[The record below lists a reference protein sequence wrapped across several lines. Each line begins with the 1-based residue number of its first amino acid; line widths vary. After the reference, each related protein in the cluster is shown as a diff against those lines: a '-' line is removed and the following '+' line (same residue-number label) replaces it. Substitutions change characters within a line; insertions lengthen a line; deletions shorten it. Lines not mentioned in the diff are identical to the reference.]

1 MGNRRAKRAAIFAM
15 TAFLGSVMISGC
27 NRYEYRQEADDE
39 AYCLIDE
46 KDNDPRWDSPGF
58 TIEMDPRSRY
68 YDVYDE
74 VEPPMP
80 PDDPSSHKFMHHV
93 DGMHHWSYWHQFGDR
108 PDLENP
114 FWKEELHE
122 WAEMTDEGKVRL
134 ALNDAIKLALIHS
147 PNYQQQFETVYL
159 SALDVSTERFRFD
172 VQFFGSFDPAFTSVG
187 EERANVFR
195 SVPPRDGNVFN
206 PPRDGSN
213 QVSIDSGMRAER
225 QLSTAG
231 ELLVGFANSTV
242 WEFVGPNRGFTTSI
256 LNFSLVQPLLRN
268 GGRAFA
274 LEQLTIAERG
284 LLANLRALERYRH
297 GFYTDVAIGQS
308 GVGGP
313 SRRGGFFGGTGLTG
327 FTGQGSGG
335 FGGVGDATGFGRGFG
350 GNNGG
355 TGGGS
360 GTTGFAGGGAGTLGG
375 FLGLLQQL
383 QQIRN
388 SEQSLE
394 AQLGTLELLEAAL
407 DAGLID
413 IAQVDQFRQSIETER
428 ATLLQAQNNY
438 LDSLENFLTG
448 TLGLPPDTP
457 VELDD
462 EMLRPF
468 QFVGDDMI
476 ELQSALAELAGD
488 FGDVADEPTDE
499 TLTEFIGKAIDLLGD
514 VETLVGQTK
523 SDLDTLED
531 QAESRLNTMTDAEQG
546 IFKADRRR
554 LDESF
559 ETLQKEL
566 ARLDTLLEGLTENL
580 ERNGPKQTTNELVQ
594 TLTDLENLVGE
605 LSLIQ
610 GRARLEII
618 TVDPVNLD
626 PHHALKIA
634 RRYRLDWMNNR
645 AALVDT
651 WRLIEFNAIA
661 LKSDITVRFEG
672 DLQTLGGDNPLK
684 FRDETGT
691 LRAGLEFDP
700 PFTRLVERNN
710 FRQQLI
716 EYQQSRRQLIQ
727 FEDSV
732 HQSLRQLLRQLNE
745 LEINLEIQRRAVAIA
760 IRRVDQTREILSQPA
775 PPAGPDGAPASR
787 GFGPT
792 AALNLLTALSDL
804 RSTQNNFLSVWLN
817 HYATR
822 MVLMRELGLMRV
834 DENNIWIDEPLE
846 LAIATAESYVCDEL
860 PPEVIST
867 WLEPVQKPGTAGSL
881 PQTAPAPAPLPL
893 NEDEEDMDDV
903 PSLPPALPMPKRQ
916 GEPQP
921 SRPAPMETINTIRP
935 IHFEM
940 PTETSQE
947 TIRHFPRSRFGTS
960 R

>member
-1 MGNRRAKRAAIFAM
+1 MSNRRAKRTFVLAV
-15 TAFLGSVMISGC
+15 TAVLGSFVTSGC

-39 AYCLIDE
+39 AYCLIHE

-80 PDDPSSHKFMHHV
+80 PDDPVSHTFMHHV
-93 DGMHHWSYWHQFGDR
+93 DGMDHWPYWHQFGDR

-114 FWKEELHE
+114 FWKEELRASHKI
-122 WAEMTDEGKVRL
+122 TDEGKVRL
-134 ALNDAIKLALIHS
+134 ALEDAIKLALIHS
-147 PNYQQQFETVYL
+147 PDYQQQFETVYL

-172 VQFFGSFDPAFTSVG
+172 VQFFGSFDPAFTTVG

-195 SVPPRDGNVFN
+195 SVPPRTGNIFT
-206 PPRDGSN
+206 PARDGSN
-213 QVSIDSGMRAER
+213 QVSLDSGLRAER

-231 ELLVGFANSTV
+231 EVLVGFANSTV
-242 WEFVGPNRGFTTSI
+242 WEFVGPNRGFTTSL

-274 LEQLTIAERG
+274 LEQLTIAERA

-297 GFYTDVAIGQS
+297 GFYTNLAIGNS
-308 GVGGP
+308 GVSGP

-350 GNNGG
+350 GGTGG

-438 LDSLENFLTG
+438 LDSLEGFLTG
-448 TLGLPPDTP
+448 RLGLPPDTP

-462 EMLRPF
+462 EMLEPF

-476 ELQSALAELAGD
+476 ELQNALSELAGD
-488 FGDVADEPTDE
+488 FGDIADEPTAE
-499 TLTEFIGKAIDLLGD
+499 TLTEYIERTVDLSGNIEALIQ
-514 VETLVGQTK
+514 QTR
-523 SDLDTLED
+523 DELDELESS
-531 QAESRLNTMTDAEQG
+531 ALARLNTMTEAEQG
-546 IFKADRRR
+546 LFNTDRRR
-554 LDESF
+554 LKEAF
-559 ETLQKEL
+559 ENLRTEY
-566 ARLDTLLEGLTENL
+566 ARLESALEALPKGL
-580 ERNGPKQTTNELVQ
+580 ERDGVKPSRNKLVQ
-594 TLTDLENLVGE
+594 IQTDLENVVGE
-605 LSLIQ
+605 LSLIH
-610 GRARLEII
+610 GRARLETI

-626 PHHALKIA
+626 PHHALEIA

-684 FRDETGT
+684 FRDDTGT

-727 FEDSV
+727 YEDNV
-732 HQSLRQLLRQLNE
+732 HQTLRQLLRQLNE

-760 IRRVDQTREILSQPA
+760 IRRVDQTREILNQPA
-775 PPAGPDGAPASR
+775 PPAGPDGAATSR

-834 DENNIWIDEPLE
+834 DENNIWIDEPLD

-860 PPEVIST
+860 PPEVIGT
-867 WLEPVQKPGTAGSL
+867 WLEPVPKPGVNRPDA
-881 PQTAPAPAPLPL
+881 QTAPAPAPAPL
-893 NEDEEDMDDV
+893 SEEDEDDDNTRSV
-903 PSLPPALPMPKRQ
+903 PPTLPMPNTLQ
-916 GEPQP
+916 
-921 SRPAPMETINTIRP
+921 PAPAETIQNIRP
-935 IHFEM
+935 IHFEE
-940 PTETSQE
+940 PASPSPES
-947 TIRHFPRSRFGTS
+947 IRHFPRSRFGTN